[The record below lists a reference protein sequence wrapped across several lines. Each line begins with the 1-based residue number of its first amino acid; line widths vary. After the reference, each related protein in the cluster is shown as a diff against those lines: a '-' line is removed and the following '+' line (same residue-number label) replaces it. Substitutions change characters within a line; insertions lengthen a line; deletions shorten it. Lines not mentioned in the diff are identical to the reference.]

1 MFFVFFVVFHF
12 YHNSFIT
19 RYHHLGRADP
29 KYDAMMCCP
38 WWPCLPC
45 GTAIMYSL
53 MLVGIVLLSTVSLLA
68 GILCCLPWSETQ
80 LNQEMK
86 TSHFTNVVAL
96 GRLLA
101 QCYHVRAC
109 FYSYSWF
116 WGCCPYYWKTDL
128 YQKFIYL
135 SYWGQHRG
143 LPKPKA
149 NAEFMPVSGL
159 KPKAKLKKVYVD
171 YAVNL
176 QAGN

>member
-1 MFFVFFVVFHF
+1 VDFLEF
-12 YHNSFIT
+12 
-19 RYHHLGRADP
+19 P
-29 KYDAMMCCP
+29 
-38 WWPCLPC
+38 
-45 GTAIMYSL
+45 
-53 MLVGIVLLSTVSLLA
+53 
-68 GILCCLPWSETQ
+68 
-80 LNQEMK
+80 
-86 TSHFTNVVAL
+86 
-96 GRLLA
+96 
-101 QCYHVRAC
+101 
-109 FYSYSWF
+109 YSWF

-176 QAGN
+176 QAGNGFVSTPVKFSWDFFFHRISTIFFKANFLFEDFLGTTWNGRSIPGAVLESIKAGRFHRT